1 MRPCPNLIPKTQ
13 NPKPKTQNPKKNA
26 ISSPAHAADSR
37 RKRRSPGAEDCAE
50 RQLLSPDCCRR
61 ASGRSGG
68 GSAASWGGRE
78 DDCGVSRARRVR
90 DSFSCRGAGTK
101 REL

>member
-1 MRPCPNLIPKTQ
+1 MRPSPNLIPKTQ

-26 ISSPAHAADSR
+26 VSSPAHAADSR
-37 RKRRSPGAEDCAE
+37 RKKRWPGDEDRGD
-50 RQLLSPDCCRR
+50 RQPLSPDCCRP
-61 ASGRSGG
+61 ASGRSVGV
-68 GSAASWGGRE
+68 SAASWGGRE
-78 DDCGVSRARRVR
+78 DDRGVSRARRVR